1 MKWQERQ
8 KEWEIV
14 VSLQKAR
21 IAEMEKMLRSLVCQ
35 WEECEKLR
43 GESGE
48 EEAEYISIPVQ
59 NKAMRH
65 ARKVLD
71 HE

>member
-21 IAEMEKMLRSLVCQ
+21 IAAL
-35 WEECEKLR
+35 EEALR
-43 GESGE
+43 GAVDAVTVCGE
-48 EEAEYISIPVQ
+48 RSCNGE
-59 NKAMRH
+59 
-65 ARKVLD
+65 
-71 HE
+71 

>member
-21 IAEMEKMLRSLVCQ
+21 IAEVEKELREGVGLMFVSRQ
-35 WEECEKLR
+35 R
-43 GESGE
+43 D
-48 EEAEYISIPVQ
+48 VQ
-59 NKAMRH
+59 DWRQR

>member
-21 IAEMEKMLRSLVCQ
+21 IAEV
-35 WEECEKLR
+35 EKLLR
-43 GESGE
+43 EGVEGFG
-48 EEAEYISIPVQ
+48 SILVQ
-59 NKAMRH
+59 TSDQAGVNDWRRR
-65 ARKVLD
+65 AREVLD